1 MTKPTFP
8 RAVLFDLLT
17 ALLDSWTVW
26 NSVAGSETRGVA
38 WRAEY
43 LRLTYGCGAYVP
55 YERLVRAAART
66 AGLPDAAA
74 DALEERWPEL
84 AAWDGAQAAL
94 DILRGRTKLA
104 VVTNCS
110 ERLGMLA
117 AGRLNIPWD
126 CVVTAEA
133 AGYYKPDPVLIVLH
147 SPGWTCRQPRP
158 RSSPVPAT
166 TCSVQVR
173 WVCAFIG
180 TIASDSRV
188 PTAHRRHISN
198 RQASII

>member
-1 MTKPTFP
+1 MGKTIFP

-26 NSVAGSETRGVA
+26 NSVAGSEAAGGM

-55 YERLVRAAART
+55 YEQLVRAAAST
-66 AGLPDAAA
+66 AGLPAAAA
-74 DALEERWPEL
+74 DTLDERWVEL
-84 AAWDGAQAAL
+84 AAWSGAQEAL
-94 DILRGRTKLA
+94 DALQGRTKLA

-110 ERLGMLA
+110 ERLGLLA

-133 AGYYKPDPVLIVLH
+133 AGYTNPILVPIALH
-147 SPGWTCRQPRP
+147 SPGSTCRPPRP
-158 RSSPVPAT
+158 PSSPAPAT
-166 TCSVQVR
+166 TCSAR
-173 WVCAFIG
+173 A
-180 TIASDSRV
+180 
-188 PTAHRRHISN
+188 P
-198 RQASII
+198 